1 MSNQEIVIAEK
12 QSLPGNNGF
21 MNVTSLEAAIKCSEL
36 IASSNFCPKGMA
48 GRPGDVL
55 VALQMGLELGLKPMQ
70 AIQNIAVINGRPS
83 LWGDA
88 MLAVCRQAPGF
99 EMFNE
104 EYNELTKTWTCTAKR
119 RNEPPVIRTFSAED
133 AKTAGLLNKDGPWK
147 TYPKRMIQMRARGFA
162 LRDTFSDV
170 LRGIIIREEAQDMPE
185 EKRDYSDYKTIE
197 AIEADVNIDEK
208 ELAVLRD
215 KIKEAA
221 ADEKKICALLKI
233 DGLKDMSVSE
243 FKDISLMLDKKIKKK
258 QETEQLKINEFF
270 NEEPKVET
278 TEAKA

>member
-99 EMFNE
+99 EMFTE

-119 RNEPPVIRTFSAED
+119 KNEPPVVRTFSAED

-185 EKRDYSDYKTIE
+185 EKRDYSEYKTLQAVE
-197 AIEADVNIDEK
+197 AEIVIDDIQ
-208 ELAVLRD
+208 LIGLRQKIKDAGAEED
-215 KIKEAA
+215 KI
-221 ADEKKICALLKI
+221 CSLLKI
-233 DGLKDMSVSE
+233 EGLQKISVAQAR
-243 FKDISLMLDKKIKKK
+243 DISAMLDKKIKKK

-270 NEEPKVET
+270 NEEPQAQAM
-278 TEAKA
+278 EAEA